1 MISKAEIFN
10 IKTTSQFEDLALKTF
25 KFQFENNTVYRS
37 FCDLLYK
44 HPADIK
50 CISEIPFLPI
60 QFFKSHEVLSSND
73 KVEKTFSSSGTTGNI
88 TSKHLVTDIKLYEA
102 SYLEGFKHFY
112 SNIED
117 YVVLALLP
125 SYLER
130 DGSSLIYMVDDL
142 ISKSK
147 QPESGFY
154 LNNLEDL
161 AQTLNQ
167 LETRKQK
174 TLLIG
179 VSFALLNLVEQ
190 FQFHLN
196 HTIVMETGGMK
207 GRRKEIIRQEL
218 HNILQFGFGMS
229 QIHSEYGMTE
239 LLSQAYSIGNG
250 IFECPPWM
258 KILARD
264 TEDALSLQQPN
275 KTGGINVIDLAN
287 LYSCSFIAT
296 QDLGKVYEN
305 GQFEIIGRFD
315 NSDIRGC
322 NLMAL

>member
-1 MISKAEIFN
+1 MISNAEIFN
-10 IKTTSQFEDLALKTF
+10 IKTSAQFEALALRLF
-25 KFQFENNTVYRS
+25 KFQFENNAVYRS

-44 HPADIK
+44 HPADVK
-50 CISEIPFLPI
+50 SLSNIPFLPI
-60 QFFKSHEVLSSND
+60 QFFKSHKVLSSNNFI
-73 KVEKTFSSSGTTGNI
+73 EKTFTSSGTTGSI
-88 TSKHLVTDIKLYEA
+88 TSKHLVTDIKLYEE
-102 SYLEGFKHFY
+102 SYLIGFNHFY
-112 SNIED
+112 GNIED

-130 DGSSLIYMVDDL
+130 DGSSLIYMVNDL
-142 ISKSK
+142 IGKSK

-161 AQTLNQ
+161 GQTLQQ
-167 LETRKQK
+167 LEARQQK

-179 VSFALLNLVEQ
+179 VSFALLDLVEQ
-190 FQFHLN
+190 FQFHLKN
-196 HTIVMETGGMK
+196 TIVMETGGMK

-218 HNILQFGFGMS
+218 HNSLQSGFGVS

-239 LLSQAYSIGNG
+239 LLSQAYSKGNG
-250 IFECPPWM
+250 VFECPPWM
-258 KILARD
+258 KILTRD
-264 TEDALSLQQPN
+264 TEDALTLQQPN

-287 LYSCSFIAT
+287 INSCAFIAT
-296 QDLGKVYEN
+296 QDLGKVDEN
-305 GQFEIIGRFD
+305 GEFEVIGRFD